1 MEVYR
6 QYQHV
11 IDKRKIFLQHVY
23 EEFDEI
29 PKVIADQRLS
39 AYFGFIKSMI
49 YTLTVDLDSIIS
61 ESLEKPLTP
70 EKMKQFCVEIFKR
83 AKDRTVGYLS
93 TLRYKW
99 YILYGFFYRFNS
111 LNIENAT
118 KFLEMINNT

>member
-11 IDKRKIFLQHVY
+11 IDKRNIFLQHVY

-39 AYFGFIKSMI
+39 AYCGFIKSMV
-49 YTLTVDLDSIIS
+49 YTLTLDLDTIIG
-61 ESLEKPLTP
+61 ESLEKPLIP
-70 EKMKQFCVEIFKR
+70 EKIRQFCVEIFKR
-83 AKDRTVGYLS
+83 TEDKTVGYFS

-99 YILYGFFYRFNS
+99 CILYD
-111 LNIENAT
+111 L
-118 KFLEMINNT
+118 